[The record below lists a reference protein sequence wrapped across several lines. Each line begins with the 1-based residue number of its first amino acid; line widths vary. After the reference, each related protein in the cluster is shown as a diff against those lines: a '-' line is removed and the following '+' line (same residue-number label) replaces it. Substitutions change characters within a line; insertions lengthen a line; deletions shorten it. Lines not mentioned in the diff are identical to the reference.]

1 MVLELFRTV
10 KSMLNSM
17 ADIQIR
23 LEEFEALEEMI
34 HTNTKRIEHLERKI
48 IEGDTKKGD
57 TT

>member
-10 KSMLNSM
+10 KSMLNSI

-48 IEGDTKKGD
+48 IEGDTK
-57 TT
+57 